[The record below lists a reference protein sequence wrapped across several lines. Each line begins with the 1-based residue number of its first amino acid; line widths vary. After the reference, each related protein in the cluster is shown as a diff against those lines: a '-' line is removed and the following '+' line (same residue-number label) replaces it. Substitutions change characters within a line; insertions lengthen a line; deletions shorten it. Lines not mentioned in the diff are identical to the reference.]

1 MEPES
6 RKKYIDEEKESV
18 ASYMDDQLSHS
29 IGRTS
34 LQLDTSK
41 KIDRLESLYSGILV
55 DIRES
60 SDPSRLI
67 LEIIQNPIIPLC
79 KKGDN
84 VVTIADYQIYLL
96 EQLMRI
102 SPIIKPCVREEA
114 LKLALDMKANM
125 KENTENSLA
134 IAVELFGTLGFAN
147 KASDFVEKNLMS
159 SVLRK
164 PTPLKSR
171 IRPKIKKL
179 LVCKLFYSAFWIAT
193 YNLRICLR
201 TRFDIAFLS

>member
-1 MEPES
+1 
-6 RKKYIDEEKESV
+6 
-18 ASYMDDQLSHS
+18 MDDQLSHN

-34 LQLDTSK
+34 LQLDTSEK
-41 KIDRLESLYSGILV
+41 TDRFKSLYSGILV

-60 SDPSRLI
+60 SDPARLV
-67 LEIIQNPIIPLC
+67 LEMIQNPIIPLR

-96 EQLMRI
+96 QQLMRI

-134 IAVELFGTLGFAN
+134 VLFFLCFCQFMDCFII
-147 KASDFVEKNLMS
+147 SM
-159 SVLRK
+159 
-164 PTPLKSR
+164 
-171 IRPKIKKL
+171 KIKYWSFLHL
-179 LVCKLFYSAFWIAT
+179 L
-193 YNLRICLR
+193 LR
-201 TRFDIAFLS
+201 TRLL